1 MSKEEEEEESA
12 FERKGV
18 RDSRLSGCSCTLLA
32 LLTSVAEGS
41 KGSREED
48 EGDEEA
54 TTKEEEGSLSPST
67 DSGGLPSSGES
78 GGGGPRER
86 GGQLMGGELGAH
98 GSVCKRERGARQ
110 AQRLSKG

>member
-54 TTKEEEGSLSPST
+54 TTREEEGSLSPST

-78 GGGGPRER
+78 GGGGPWDW
-86 GGQLMGGELGAH
+86 GGQLMWWYRGAH
-98 GSVCKRERGARQ
+98 GSLCKREEGARQ
-110 AQRLSKG
+110 RRLSKG